1 MHYPQRPPRYPTYIP
16 VVISQSGIAQSAYIV
31 DLNSQGACISGAE
44 DLAEDEAVQLRGAI
58 ETSVATVRWTDKKR
72 AGVYFDRPIPPQY
85 LAMLRL
91 RSQAYHATP
100 PVTQMRT
107 F

>member
-1 MHYPQRPPRYPTYIP
+1 MNYPQRPPRYPTYIP
-16 VVISQSGIAQSAYIV
+16 VVISQDGTAQSAYIV
-31 DLNSQGACISGAE
+31 DLNSQGACISGVE
-44 DLAEDEAVQLRGAI
+44 DLSTDETVHLRGAI
-58 ETSVATVRWTDKKR
+58 ETSAATVRWTDEKL

-91 RSQAYHATP
+91 RSNVYKGTP